1 MNEAKNFEVLIKRHC
16 VEAISLATNS
26 EYRSKYEEILND
38 KEEYNKIIDKIM
50 LEINDTKDAYLKL
63 LELNN
68 SEEAKELVNKINSDV
83 PKIIDF
89 IKLKLDCWRNSTFRK
104 EFSIYKKSSSFEL
117 YKKNLN
123 EITKVKE
130 ELLGLMSKVENLS

>member
-68 SEEAKELVNKINSDV
+68 REEAKELVNKINSDV

-104 EFSIYKKSSSFEL
+104 EFAIDGKSCSFDHYSKK
-117 YKKNLN
+117 LN
-123 EITKVKE
+123 EITTVKE
-130 ELLGLMSKVENLS
+130 ELLDLINKVENQS